1 MSKANTETASSE
13 QTIEQLQ
20 SRYRELNTKKIQAET
35 NLKNATEHL
44 TGLKEE
50 ARQKFGTDDVA
61 ELRKKLEAMKAE
73 NEEKRK
79 NYQAQLDQIESDLLG
94 VEKKFAVADVS
105 EGGSGEEA

>member
-1 MSKANTETASSE
+1 MSKAKAETASSE

-20 SRYRELNTKKIQAET
+20 ARYRELNTKKIQAET
-35 NLKNATEHL
+35 NLKNATDHL

-61 ELRKKLEAMKAE
+61 ELRKKLDAMKAE

-79 NYQAQLDQIESDLLG
+79 NYQAQLDQIESDLSG
-94 VEKKFAVADVS
+94 VEKKFAAADVS
-105 EGGSGEEA
+105 EDASGEET